1 MGVEIREGQSNQAER
16 AWATKLR
23 LRGRKRKNELEKEP
37 AEPPKEWRPG
47 RFLFHSGGGP
57 EGERDSSGLSLN
69 PGQAPLPWAGSECHV
84 VFISGLRIA
93 TPPCR
98 TWPDRRWGQAQT
110 ESAWAGELGWG
121 LLELPAVRS
130 EAHTGPSGYF
140 FQLALAQETP
150 AWRSP
155 DRSMSLPLAGS

>member
-1 MGVEIREGQSNQAER
+1 MRETHLDSVS
-16 AWATKLR
+16 T
-23 LRGRKRKNELEKEP
+23 P
-37 AEPPKEWRPG
+37 ARP
-47 RFLFHSGGGP
+47 
-57 EGERDSSGLSLN
+57 LSH
-69 PGQAPLPWAGSECHV
+69 GWGSECHV
-84 VFISGLRIA
+84 VFISGLCIA

-155 DRSMSLPLAGS
+155 DRSMSLPLAGLVQHDPPSTVLYPVVKQHFLKRLPGTVAYHLSRRLMGWFCHTQHPCSTLS